1 MEPSHL
7 VRFALVLVL
16 LAPAA
21 ASAES
26 AAVREAIHHYEY
38 GDYAAASRGL
48 SEALALGIDDPAE
61 KTRARKYLASA
72 WHVQGELQRARKVIE
87 LLLTDDPTESVD
99 AALFPPKFVAF
110 FESVRAE
117 LPARP
122 APQAEVADSGKP
134 AGAEAPISDKPLAQA
149 DPLPPPP
156 PPPLVLTPPPPE
168 PPSLA
173 LAFVPFGV
181 GQFAN
186 GSPRKGAFFLTT
198 EVVAFGA
205 FAVALTAFESKK
217 LPGSPGPFQ
226 CTNPNPCRFSDAS
239 VASRLETVYL
249 TSLYTGLAIT
259 ALGIAD
265 AIIENRSLAAES
277 P

>member
-1 MEPSHL
+1 MDPSHL
-7 VRFALVLVL
+7 LRFVLVLVSL
-16 LAPAA
+16 VPAL

-48 SEALALGIDDPAE
+48 SEALALGLEDPGE

-72 WHVQGELQRARKVIE
+72 WHLQGELQRARKAIE
-87 LLLTDDPTESVD
+87 LLLVDDPAASVD

-117 LPARP
+117 LPSRP
-122 APQAEVADSGKP
+122 APPADAQAS
-134 AGAEAPISDKPLAQA
+134 ISDKPLAQP

-156 PPPLVLTPPPPE
+156 PPPLVLKPPPPE

-181 GQFAN
+181 GQLAN
-186 GSPRKGAFFLTT
+186 GSPRKGAFFLTS
-198 EVVAFGA
+198 EVVAFGV

-217 LPGSPGPFQ
+217 LDESPGLFQ
-226 CTNPNPCRFSDAS
+226 CTTANPCKFSPANLPS
-239 VASRLETVYL
+239 ASRLQTVYL

-265 AIIENRSLAAES
+265 AIIENRSLEAAADS